1 MYILAISWYR
11 SVTTCQLGHVL
22 VKLVHNLF
30 MLSSM
35 RLLHP
40 TEVQIGFDPDSYT
53 VSEEDGSA
61 TLTVRLASE
70 LLERDVEVR
79 FMTENDVALGEDYV
93 CTCN

>member
-1 MYILAISWYR
+1 MY
-11 SVTTCQLGHVL
+11 
-22 VKLVHNLF
+22 NLF

-40 TEVQIGFDPDSYT
+40 TEVQIGFEPDSYT
-53 VSEEDGSA
+53 VSEEVGSV
-61 TLTVRLASE
+61 TLTVRLVSG

-79 FMTENDVALGEDYV
+79 FMTADDGALGEDYV